1 MESIITKSEKEK
13 IKVNQAIKE
22 PVNDIRKRQ
31 FIKKGILGLIAGLG
45 IAIFS
50 KVANARYFFSDG
62 TSQAAAAPSQSDQAA
77 LEAETNEDTYAP
89 PDLIKHSPGVA
100 KAWLSI
106 AAAGTNESPSYNV
119 NATTDTAT
127 GDRIINLTTALSGNR
142 PAGGHGWTRGGGP
155 TAGDGI
161 IIPETMTG
169 GNTWV
174 VRVWDS
180 GGKTDHAHYHVI
192 FGDI

>member
-1 MESIITKSEKEK
+1 MEPIRKINTVEKNNLELKKIHELQNKIMEQRRGIGLTKGL
-13 IKVNQAIKE
+13 
-22 PVNDIRKRQ
+22 PDIRKRQ
-31 FIKKGILGLIAGLG
+31 FIKKGILGIIAGIG
-45 IAIFS
+45 IAVFS
-50 KVANARYFFSDG
+50 KIAHAGGIKFYGESDNIIG
-62 TSQAAAAPSQSDQAA
+62 SS
-77 LEAETNEDTYAP
+77 
-89 PDLIKHSPGVA
+89 KGVA